1 VSSPDRPALRTRV
14 AVPATSANLGPGF
27 DILALALELQNEVTV
42 AETGAGAIALDCGPN
57 APAELGDPER
67 NLVVRA
73 WRSACADLGVAAEG
87 VAITCVNRIPLR
99 RGLGSSAAAALG
111 GLLAATAI
119 HRPPWDQTA
128 ILARVAALEG
138 HADNAAAA
146 LLGGLAICAEGLPP
160 VMVRVPEELRCVVLV
175 PDLELATPAA
185 RRVVPRQLSRA
196 DAVFNAARCAL
207 LVRAVEERDYASL
220 RTAMED
226 RWHQAQR
233 SALLPYL
240 PDVIAA
246 ALDSGAAGAALSG
259 AGPAVLALAYR
270 EWDAV
275 GAAMLQALRGH
286 ALDGHVLVSRVRNYG
301 ARVDTALVLD
311 G

>member
-1 VSSPDRPALRTRV
+1 
-14 AVPATSANLGPGF
+14 
-27 DILALALELQNEVTV
+27 
-42 AETGAGAIALDCGPN
+42 
-57 APAELGDPER
+57 
-67 NLVVRA
+67 
-73 WRSACADLGVAAEG
+73 
-87 VAITCVNRIPLR
+87 
-99 RGLGSSAAAALG
+99 
-111 GLLAATAI
+111 
-119 HRPPWDQTA
+119 
-128 ILARVAALEG
+128 
-138 HADNAAAA
+138 
-146 LLGGLAICAEGLPP
+146 
-160 VMVRVPEELRCVVLV
+160 
-175 PDLELATPAA
+175 
-185 RRVVPRQLSRA
+185 
-196 DAVFNAARCAL
+196 
-207 LVRAVEERDYASL
+207 VRAVEERDYASL